1 MFLNEDRY
9 KDNMGVKWT
18 IYSIIFSIICFNLVA
33 ILILFF
39 GNAKVIE
46 ESNIES
52 LIINGDIIL
61 AIFSLICCY
70 TFYYIYKEDDIF
82 IISQVYTMMTIEF
95 IIINVLGNY
104 WEVAIRDRFIT
115 ITAIYLYEGF
125 LLSFIVYKKNILFK
139 YILKNKLLSCIL
151 VSFMSLLII
160 FGGIDKII
168 SYGDIVSER
177 IFSYLVWG
185 LILFHFILV
194 FILFKNSINTKRI
207 IYSIFGASI
216 NILTVKN
223 LYIFIL
229 YNKYPYNISV
239 LGYVLTFM
247 AFLVIIIGLFYEM
260 IFRVKESDQLKH
272 NLNVFYAANEKNLQS
287 NILVYNDNY
296 KIVYANELARGVIDE
311 GITLEDQYNRLEKI
325 SIFNINED
333 LSKNIKKVL
342 EENGTYLNILYFSE
356 LKKYYEV
363 HLQKVVT
370 DDSKWIIGNF
380 IDKTDKCEAIDKLKI
395 SENRLKSVTENILDF
410 IITIDTSGII
420 TFANTSAI
428 ESLGFEVEE
437 LVGHRYEEFL
447 KRDDGD
453 IFAINNIKNSDIIKH
468 KILCKNGKS
477 VRVESVFKRINS
489 EFKGYVVVSRSL
501 EMKEELNSLRVKYN
515 EIKEYDRIRA
525 EFFANLSHEVRTPI
539 NIIYSCLQLLNN
551 QKKNGHESLANYYIK
566 YEKTISQ
573 NAFRLLRLV
582 NNLIDISKLDTGA
595 MQIKIKNIDIISL
608 IENITLST
616 VPYVEEKNIN
626 IMFDTSIEELIV
638 GCDPEKIERVMLNL
652 ISNSVKFTPT
662 GGEIFVDIQVDET
675 WVYVRVK
682 DTGIGIPMHLKDV
695 IFERFVQSN
704 KSFSRE
710 REGSGIGLALV
721 KDIISKHNGEV
732 MLEDSSE
739 IGSTFLFKIPNLV
752 RDDVWHD
759 DDNRAAETAIQEK
772 INIEFSDI
780 YDI

>member
-1 MFLNEDRY
+1 
-9 KDNMGVKWT
+9 
-18 IYSIIFSIICFNLVA
+18 
-33 ILILFF
+33 
-39 GNAKVIE
+39 
-46 ESNIES
+46 
-52 LIINGDIIL
+52 
-61 AIFSLICCY
+61 
-70 TFYYIYKEDDIF
+70 
-82 IISQVYTMMTIEF
+82 
-95 IIINVLGNY
+95 
-104 WEVAIRDRFIT
+104 
-115 ITAIYLYEGF
+115 
-125 LLSFIVYKKNILFK
+125 
-139 YILKNKLLSCIL
+139 
-151 VSFMSLLII
+151 
-160 FGGIDKII
+160 
-168 SYGDIVSER
+168 
-177 IFSYLVWG
+177 
-185 LILFHFILV
+185 
-194 FILFKNSINTKRI
+194 
-207 IYSIFGASI
+207 
-216 NILTVKN
+216 
-223 LYIFIL
+223 
-229 YNKYPYNISV
+229 
-239 LGYVLTFM
+239 
-247 AFLVIIIGLFYEM
+247 M

-342 EENGTYLNILYFSE
+342 EENGTYSNILYFSE

-551 QKKNGHESLANYYIK
+551 QKKNGYESLANYYIK

>member
-1 MFLNEDRY
+1 
-9 KDNMGVKWT
+9 
-18 IYSIIFSIICFNLVA
+18 
-33 ILILFF
+33 
-39 GNAKVIE
+39 
-46 ESNIES
+46 
-52 LIINGDIIL
+52 
-61 AIFSLICCY
+61 
-70 TFYYIYKEDDIF
+70 
-82 IISQVYTMMTIEF
+82 
-95 IIINVLGNY
+95 
-104 WEVAIRDRFIT
+104 
-115 ITAIYLYEGF
+115 
-125 LLSFIVYKKNILFK
+125 
-139 YILKNKLLSCIL
+139 
-151 VSFMSLLII
+151 
-160 FGGIDKII
+160 
-168 SYGDIVSER
+168 
-177 IFSYLVWG
+177 
-185 LILFHFILV
+185 
-194 FILFKNSINTKRI
+194 
-207 IYSIFGASI
+207 
-216 NILTVKN
+216 
-223 LYIFIL
+223 
-229 YNKYPYNISV
+229 ISV

-342 EENGTYLNILYFSE
+342 EENGTYSNILYFSE

-551 QKKNGHESLANYYIK
+551 QKKNGYESLANYYIK

>member
-1 MFLNEDRY
+1 MY
-9 KDNMGVKWT
+9 
-18 IYSIIFSIICFNLVA
+18 ISIPFIR
-33 ILILFF
+33 
-39 GNAKVIE
+39 
-46 ESNIES
+46 
-52 LIINGDIIL
+52 IN
-61 AIFSLICCY
+61 
-70 TFYYIYKEDDIF
+70 
-82 IISQVYTMMTIEF
+82 
-95 IIINVLGNY
+95 NV
-104 WEVAIRDRFIT
+104 WE
-115 ITAIYLYEGF
+115 
-125 LLSFIVYKKNILFK
+125 N
-139 YILKNKLLSCIL
+139 
-151 VSFMSLLII
+151 
-160 FGGIDKII
+160 
-168 SYGDIVSER
+168 
-177 IFSYLVWG
+177 
-185 LILFHFILV
+185 FILV
-194 FILFKNSINTKRI
+194 FILFRNSIKTKRI

-216 NILTVKN
+216 NILTIKN

-229 YNKYPYNISV
+229 HNKYPDNVKILVYI
-239 LGYVLTFM
+239 LTFM
-247 AFLVIIIGLFYEM
+247 AFLVIIIGLFFEM
-260 IFRVKESDQLKH
+260 IFRIRESEKLRL
-272 NLNVFYAANEKNLQS
+272 NLNVFYAANEKNLHS
-287 NILVYNDNY
+287 NILVYNENY
-296 KIVYANELARGVIDE
+296 KIVYANELARGIINE
-311 GITLEDQYNRLEKI
+311 GATIEDQYNRLEKN
-325 SIFNINED
+325 SIFNINKEI
-333 LSKNIKKVL
+333 SENIKKIL
-342 EENGTYLNILYFSE
+342 EEKGSYLNIMYFSN

-370 DDSKWIIGNF
+370 DDSKWIIGSF
-380 IDKTDKCEAIDKLKI
+380 IDKTDECEVIGKLKI
-395 SENRLKSVTENILDF
+395 SENRLKSVAENILDF
-410 IITIDTSGII
+410 IITIDISGIV

-428 ESLGFEVEE
+428 ESLGVKVEE
-437 LVGHRYEEFL
+437 IIGHRYGEFF
-447 KRDDGD
+447 KKDNGD
-453 IFAINNIKNSDIIKH
+453 TFVIDNIKNSEIIKH
-468 KILCKNGKS
+468 KILCNNGDS
-477 VRVESVFKRINS
+477 LRVESVFRRINS
-489 EFKGYVVVSRSL
+489 EFEGYVVISRSL
-501 EMKEELNSLRVKYN
+501 EMKEELKSLRVKYN

-551 QKKNGHESLANYYIK
+551 QKDNGYESLAKYYIK

-595 MQIKIKNIDIISL
+595 MQIKVKNIDIISL

-616 VPYVEEKNIN
+616 VPYVEEKKIN

-652 ISNSVKFTPT
+652 ISNSVKFTPK

-721 KDIISKHNGEV
+721 KDIINKHNGEV

-739 IGSTFLFKIPNLV
+739 MGSTFLFKIPNLV
-752 RDDVWHD
+752 MDDVWND

-780 YDI
+780 YDR

>member
-1 MFLNEDRY
+1 MFLDEVRY
-9 KDNMGVKWT
+9 KDNIGVKWT
-18 IYSIIFSIICFNLVA
+18 IYSIIFTIISFNFVA
-33 ILILFF
+33 ILTLFF

-95 IIINVLGNY
+95 VIINTFGNY
-104 WEVAIRDRFIT
+104 WGIEMRDRYIT
-115 ITAIYLYEGF
+115 IIAIYLYEGF
-125 LLSFIVYKKNILFK
+125 LLSYIVYKKNILFK
-139 YILKNKLLSCIL
+139 YILNNKLLSCIL
-151 VSFMSLLII
+151 VSLLSVSIM
-160 FGGIDKII
+160 FGKIGEVV
-168 SYGDIVSER
+168 SYEDIVSER
-177 IFSYLVWG
+177 MFFYLVWG

-194 FILFKNSINTKRI
+194 FILFKNSIKTKRI

-216 NILTVKN
+216 NIVTIKN

-229 YNKYPYNISV
+229 HNKYPDNV
-239 LGYVLTFM
+239 KMLGYILTFM
-247 AFLVIIIGLFYEM
+247 AFLVIIIGLFFEM
-260 IFRVKESDQLKH
+260 IFRIRESEKLRL
-272 NLNVFYAANEKNLQS
+272 NLNVFYAANEKNLHS
-287 NILVYNDNY
+287 NILVYNENY
-296 KIVYANELARGVIDE
+296 KIVYANELARGIINE
-311 GITLEDQYNRLEKI
+311 GATIEDQYNRLEKN
-325 SIFNINED
+325 SIFNINKEI
-333 LSKNIKKVL
+333 SENIKKIL
-342 EENGTYLNILYFSE
+342 EEKGSYLNIMYFSN

-370 DDSKWIIGNF
+370 DDSKWIIGSF
-380 IDKTDKCEAIDKLKI
+380 IDKTDECEVIGKLKI
-395 SENRLKSVTENILDF
+395 SENRLKSVAENILDF
-410 IITIDTSGII
+410 IITIDISGIV

-428 ESLGFEVEE
+428 ESLGVKVEE
-437 LVGHRYEEFL
+437 IIGHRYGEFF
-447 KRDDGD
+447 KEDNGD
-453 IFAINNIKNSDIIKH
+453 TFVIDNIKNSEIIKH
-468 KILCKNGKS
+468 KILCNNGDS
-477 VRVESVFKRINS
+477 LRVESVFRRINS
-489 EFKGYVVVSRSL
+489 EFEGYVVISRSL
-501 EMKEELNSLRVKYN
+501 EMKEELKSLRVKYN

-551 QKKNGHESLANYYIK
+551 QKDNGYESLAKYYIK

-595 MQIKIKNIDIISL
+595 MQIKVKNIDIISL

-616 VPYVEEKNIN
+616 VPYVEEKKIN

-652 ISNSVKFTPT
+652 ISNSVKFTPK

-721 KDIISKHNGEV
+721 KDIINKHNGEV

-739 IGSTFLFKIPNLV
+739 MGSTFLFKIPNLV
-752 RDDVWHD
+752 MDDVWND
-759 DDNRAAETAIQEK
+759 NDNRAAETAIQEK

-780 YDI
+780 YDR

>member
-1 MFLNEDRY
+1 MFLNEVRK
-9 KDNMGVKWT
+9 KDNIGVKWT

-33 ILILFF
+33 ILTLFF

-52 LIINGDIIL
+52 LIISGDIIL

-95 IIINVLGNY
+95 IIINTFGNY
-104 WEVAIRDRFIT
+104 WSIEMVDRYII
-115 ITAIYLYEGF
+115 ITAIYLCEGF
-125 LLSFIVYKKNILFK
+125 LLSFIIYKKNILFK
-139 YILKNKLLSCIL
+139 YILNNKLLSCIVL
-151 VSFMSLLII
+151 SLLSVSII
-160 FGGIDKII
+160 FGKIGKVV
-168 SYGDIVSER
+168 SCEYIVSER

-185 LILFHFILV
+185 LIIFHFILV
-194 FILFKNSINTKRI
+194 VILFKNSIKTKRI

-223 LYIFIL
+223 LFIFVL
-229 YNKYPYNISV
+229 YNKLPGNINL
-239 LGYVLTFM
+239 LGYVLTFV

-260 IFRVKESDQLKH
+260 IFRIKESEQLKR

-311 GITLEDQYNRLEKI
+311 DATIEDKYNRLEEM
-325 SIFNINED
+325 SIFNIEKEI
-333 LSKNIKKVL
+333 SKNIKKVI
-342 EENGTYLNILYFSE
+342 EEKGTYSNILYFSE

-370 DDSKWIIGNF
+370 EDSKWIIGNF
-380 IDKTDKCEAIDKLKI
+380 IDKTDECEAIDKLKI

-410 IITIDTSGII
+410 IITIDISGII

-437 LVGHRYEEFL
+437 IIGHKYGEFF
-447 KRDDGD
+447 KKDDGEV
-453 IFAINNIKNSDIIKH
+453 FAINNIENSDIIKH
-468 KILCKNGKS
+468 KILCKNGES
-477 VRVESVFKRINS
+477 VRVESVFRRINS
-489 EFKGYVVVSRSL
+489 EFEGYVVVSRSL

-551 QKKNGHESLANYYIK
+551 QKENGYESLAKYYIK
-566 YEKTISQ
+566 YEKTIRQ

-652 ISNSVKFTPT
+652 ISNSVKFTPK

-675 WVYVRVK
+675 WVYIRVK

-752 RDDVWHD
+752 MDDVWHD
-759 DDNRAAETAIQEK
+759 DDNRAAETAMQEK

>member
-1 MFLNEDRY
+1 
-9 KDNMGVKWT
+9 
-18 IYSIIFSIICFNLVA
+18 
-33 ILILFF
+33 
-39 GNAKVIE
+39 
-46 ESNIES
+46 
-52 LIINGDIIL
+52 
-61 AIFSLICCY
+61 
-70 TFYYIYKEDDIF
+70 
-82 IISQVYTMMTIEF
+82 
-95 IIINVLGNY
+95 
-104 WEVAIRDRFIT
+104 
-115 ITAIYLYEGF
+115 
-125 LLSFIVYKKNILFK
+125 
-139 YILKNKLLSCIL
+139 
-151 VSFMSLLII
+151 MSLLII

-342 EENGTYLNILYFSE
+342 EENGTYSNILYFSE

-551 QKKNGHESLANYYIK
+551 QKKNGYESLANYYIK

>member
-1 MFLNEDRY
+1 
-9 KDNMGVKWT
+9 
-18 IYSIIFSIICFNLVA
+18 
-33 ILILFF
+33 
-39 GNAKVIE
+39 
-46 ESNIES
+46 
-52 LIINGDIIL
+52 
-61 AIFSLICCY
+61 
-70 TFYYIYKEDDIF
+70 
-82 IISQVYTMMTIEF
+82 
-95 IIINVLGNY
+95 
-104 WEVAIRDRFIT
+104 
-115 ITAIYLYEGF
+115 
-125 LLSFIVYKKNILFK
+125 
-139 YILKNKLLSCIL
+139 
-151 VSFMSLLII
+151 
-160 FGGIDKII
+160 
-168 SYGDIVSER
+168 
-177 IFSYLVWG
+177 
-185 LILFHFILV
+185 
-194 FILFKNSINTKRI
+194 
-207 IYSIFGASI
+207 SI

-342 EENGTYLNILYFSE
+342 EENGTYSNILYFSE

-551 QKKNGHESLANYYIK
+551 QKKNGYESLANYYIK

>member
-1 MFLNEDRY
+1 MFLDEVRY
-9 KDNMGVKWT
+9 KDNIGVKWT
-18 IYSIIFSIICFNLVA
+18 IYSIIFTIISFNFVA
-33 ILILFF
+33 ILTLFF

-95 IIINVLGNY
+95 VIINTFGNY
-104 WEVAIRDRFIT
+104 WGIEMRDRYIT
-115 ITAIYLYEGF
+115 IIAIYLYEGF
-125 LLSFIVYKKNILFK
+125 LLSYIVYKKNILFK
-139 YILKNKLLSCIL
+139 YILNNKLLSCIL
-151 VSFMSLLII
+151 VSLLSVSIM
-160 FGGIDKII
+160 FGKIGEVV
-168 SYGDIVSER
+168 SYEDIVSER
-177 IFSYLVWG
+177 MFFYLVWG

-194 FILFKNSINTKRI
+194 FILFKNSIKTKRI

-216 NILTVKN
+216 NIVTIKN

-229 YNKYPYNISV
+229 HNKYPYNV
-239 LGYVLTFM
+239 KMLGYILTFM
-247 AFLVIIIGLFYEM
+247 AFLVIIIGLFFEM
-260 IFRVKESDQLKH
+260 IFRIRESEKLRL
-272 NLNVFYAANEKNLQS
+272 NLNVFYAANEKNLHS
-287 NILVYNDNY
+287 NILVYNENY
-296 KIVYANELARGVIDE
+296 KIVYANELARGIINE
-311 GITLEDQYNRLEKI
+311 GATIEDQYNRLEKN
-325 SIFNINED
+325 SIFNINKEI
-333 LSKNIKKVL
+333 SENIKKIL
-342 EENGTYLNILYFSE
+342 EEKGSYLNIMYFSN

-370 DDSKWIIGNF
+370 DDSKWIIGSF
-380 IDKTDKCEAIDKLKI
+380 IDKTDECEVIGKLKI
-395 SENRLKSVTENILDF
+395 SENRLKSVAENILDF
-410 IITIDTSGII
+410 IITIDISGIV

-428 ESLGFEVEE
+428 ESLGVKVEE
-437 LVGHRYEEFL
+437 IIGHRYGEFF
-447 KRDDGD
+447 KKDNGD
-453 IFAINNIKNSDIIKH
+453 TFVIDNIKNSEIIKH
-468 KILCKNGKS
+468 KILCNNGDS
-477 VRVESVFKRINS
+477 LRVESVFRRINS
-489 EFKGYVVVSRSL
+489 EFEGYVVISRSL
-501 EMKEELNSLRVKYN
+501 EMKEELKSLRVKYN

-551 QKKNGHESLANYYIK
+551 QKDNGYESLAKYYIK

-595 MQIKIKNIDIISL
+595 MQIKVKNIDIISL

-616 VPYVEEKNIN
+616 VPYVEEKKIN

-652 ISNSVKFTPT
+652 ISNSVKFTPK

-721 KDIISKHNGEV
+721 KDIINKHNGEV

-739 IGSTFLFKIPNLV
+739 MGSTFLFKIPNLV
-752 RDDVWHD
+752 MDDVWND

-780 YDI
+780 YDR